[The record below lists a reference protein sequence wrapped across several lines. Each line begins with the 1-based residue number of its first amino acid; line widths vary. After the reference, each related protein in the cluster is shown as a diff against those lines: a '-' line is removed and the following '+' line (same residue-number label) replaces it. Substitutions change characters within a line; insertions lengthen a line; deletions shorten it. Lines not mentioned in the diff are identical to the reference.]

1 MAALNGYITPVSFDV
16 PPAKM
21 PEALM
26 DKASELCIKFR
37 LWQGNRADN
46 KAQRNRRLLAIAEG
60 RAQPEYYVDEYQ
72 DRRTRRAE
80 RRARRGRT
88 GRPARKLRG
97 QVAKADRL
105 ELNATSDLVWVVIM
119 NADQG
124 QTAELSI
131 DSVRVADLVV
141 LQIKRLKGGSWLTI
155 WRMRKLVRFFGI
167 ASCD

>member
-37 LWQGNRADN
+37 LWQVNRADN

-60 RAQPEYYVDEYQ
+60 RAQPEYYVDEYR
-72 DRRTRRAE
+72 DRRTRRAQ

-88 GRPARKLRG
+88 GKPARKLRG

-124 QTAELSI
+124 QIEELFI
-131 DSVRVADLVV
+131 DSEQFTDLVV
-141 LQIKRLKGGSWLTI
+141 LQIKKLKGGSWLTI
-155 WRMRKLVRFFGI
+155 WRTSKLVRFFGI
-167 ASCD
+167 IS